1 MMSGQQPRQMERK
14 SLRMMMAPFI
24 NGTVL

>member
-14 SLRMMMAPFI
+14 NLRMMMAPFT